1 MSVPILRASPST
13 HRSGDHRS
21 RMAFVA
27 HCVAMSISASG
38 LANAQVVPNRPAG
51 IGAISLA
58 IPEARETHV
67 AERRFAPAIH
77 IARDFLLHLEH
88 KTGLPALSVS
98 VAVDGRIV
106 WSEAFGY
113 ADVASRKRATHE
125 TQFRI
130 ASLSKNITGTALGIL
145 IEQGKLDPDAP
156 VSNYVGNLPSTIQSL
171 TTRQIASHQSGI
183 ASYVDAADE
192 ADMTAYATTTDAL
205 QKFIDRPL
213 VHAPGAKETYST
225 FAYTLLAAVIEGAS
239 GQSYLDFVHDRI
251 FVPLG
256 MHATVPDR
264 TGGVFRQRAIP
275 YGKADSNRVIRSPD
289 IELSGRWAGA
299 GFLSTAEDLVRL
311 GIAHTNGTI
320 LREST
325 VDLLTSAQR
334 MNDGA
339 LTKEGFGWG
348 PRKDF
353 LDRPV
358 IWGNG
363 RIEGPCPVRSTF
375 TSRNGSTRGSPDGFL
390 SRV

>member
-1 MSVPILRASPST
+1 MSFPILRASPSA
-13 HRSGDHRS
+13 HRSRDHRS
-21 RMAFVA
+21 RMTFVA
-27 HCVAMSISASG
+27 HYVAMSISASG

-51 IGAISLA
+51 MGAISLA

-67 AERRFAPAIH
+67 AERRFAPAIR

-205 QKFIDRPL
+205 RKFIDRPL
-213 VHAPGAKETYST
+213 VHAPGAKET
-225 FAYTLLAAVIEGAS
+225 
-239 GQSYLDFVHDRI
+239 
-251 FVPLG
+251 
-256 MHATVPDR
+256 
-264 TGGVFRQRAIP
+264 
-275 YGKADSNRVIRSPD
+275 
-289 IELSGRWAGA
+289 
-299 GFLSTAEDLVRL
+299 
-311 GIAHTNGTI
+311 
-320 LREST
+320 
-325 VDLLTSAQR
+325 
-334 MNDGA
+334 
-339 LTKEGFGWG
+339 
-348 PRKDF
+348 
-353 LDRPV
+353 
-358 IWGNG
+358 
-363 RIEGPCPVRSTF
+363 
-375 TSRNGSTRGSPDGFL
+375 
-390 SRV
+390 